1 MSDEINV
8 INQETLPLSDM
19 IPVGNAE
26 PVREKEVHEN
36 GEVEQKPQPQN
47 ENEETVE
54 EFSYVGYEVVRG
66 EFFAHLFEPSVT
78 FNDEKVAVNVA
89 CLRKLP
95 DCEYVQFLVNPV
107 VKKLAVKPCS
117 EDTKDSF
124 RWASGDEPGKR
135 KPKHITC
142 RIFYAKVLKLMGW
155 SPDYRYKVL
164 GKLVRSAKE
173 QIFVFDLNCAETY
186 KKKSADENA
195 NTRQALYPESWEN
208 QFGVPAVEHQDT
220 VQISI
225 FDDYTVFR
233 IERDAEEGAKNDTN
247 NDSDNPGLQEVEA
260 EDIQTVSQDAGES

>member
-8 INQETLPLSDM
+8 ISQETLPLSDM
-19 IPVGNAE
+19 IPDVNTDK
-26 PVREKEVHEN
+26 EKEVQEN
-36 GEVEQKPQPQN
+36 TAKEAEPKKA
-47 ENEETVE
+47 NEEIVE
-54 EFSYVGYEVVRG
+54 EFSYEGYEVVRG

-95 DCEYVQFLVNPV
+95 ECEYVQFLVNPE

-124 RWASGDEPGKR
+124 KWASGDEPGKR

-164 GKLVRSAKE
+164 GKLVRSATE

-208 QFGVPAVEHQDT
+208 QFGVPAVEHQDA

-233 IERDAEEGAKNDTN
+233 IERDAEEGAKNAA
-247 NDSDNPGLQEVEA
+247 DSDGDESGLQETET
-260 EDIQTVSQDAGES
+260 EDIQTEPQDVGES